1 MTIVHDRALLFS
13 RHPFGESSLVVHG
26 LTAAHGRVHWIAKGV
41 YRPTS
46 RYFAM
51 LDLFDTL
58 ELEWDANPRRE
69 LATLRAGRIVRR
81 RRGLTS
87 DLSAYQ
93 SGLSVLELIGL
104 VSHPSQSDAALF
116 ALCEQALDEL
126 DVLRVRADL
135 TLVVFELALLQNL
148 GLAPA
153 LETCAACGGAAP
165 PVRSS
170 AQSSAQSAAAAAVE
184 SGQQRVAF
192 SAGAGGRLC
201 RRCAQEARAHG
212 RRVGTLP
219 MQVLDDARERI
230 RAGFDHESSLS
241 QESKA
246 LSQDRVDRVRDFVER
261 FMDYHLERQPR
272 THAAFL
278 STPNRNAANLAHEP
292 A

>member
-1 MTIVHDRALLFS
+1 MLFS
-13 RHPFGESSLVVHG
+13 RHPFGESSLIVHG

-104 VSHPSQSDAALF
+104 VSHPSQSDSTLF
-116 ALCEQALDEL
+116 ELCEEALDEL
-126 DVLRVRADL
+126 EVLRERADL

-165 PVRSS
+165 PVK
-170 AQSSAQSAAAAAVE
+170 SSAQSAADARIE
-184 SGQQRVAF
+184 FGRQRVAF

-201 RRCAQEARAHG
+201 RTCAEEARAHG

-219 MQVLDDARERI
+219 MQVLDDARELV
-230 RAGFDHESSLS
+230 RAGFGRASALS
-241 QESKA
+241 QESTA
-246 LSQDRVDRVRDFVER
+246 LSQDRIDRVRDFVER

-272 THAAFL
+272 THKAFL